1 MNNQD
6 SKEIQKENEKP
17 PENKVKD
24 MEEYDLSDK
33 KFKIAVLKKINDT
46 RKLRK
51 ANCLLYC
58 DKAGGKI
65 CINQAFWIFI
75 LPFKIKR

>member
-51 ANCLLYC
+51 A
-58 DKAGGKI
+58 I
-65 CINQAFWIFI
+65 QQTQI
-75 LPFKIKR
+75 

>member
-46 RKLRK
+46 RKFRK
-51 ANCLLYC
+51 A
-58 DKAGGKI
+58 I
-65 CINQAFWIFI
+65 QQTQI
-75 LPFKIKR
+75 